1 MRGTVIDGTNN
12 IFSVECEDG
21 ILRSCSIKGKQ
32 LKLDEKYYNP
42 IAPGDVVM
50 VEEDSLDEAKG
61 QIISL
66 EERRSRFSR
75 WNEKGRKPQL
85 IAANIDYI
93 ILVTTPDEPPFR
105 PRFIDRALVQAE
117 YENIEPIIVC
127 NKSDLVQSAS
137 GGAFASGEASA
148 NGEINSQ
155 GGSSSASGETNLQD
169 GSSSASE
176 KASANSKINSQDGD
190 LFLKR
195 VEIWKKLGYK
205 VLCVSAK
212 NGDGIAELSD
222 LLAGKFSA
230 FVGQSGVGKSSLIN
244 ALDQTQD
251 LRTGELSQ
259 KWQRGSHTTTKGTLC
274 HITLSDG
281 KRADIIDTPGIRR
294 LMLHDIMAQDLA
306 MYFRE
311 FEPLLGKCNFG
322 MSCTHTKEKGCAIL
336 AAVESGDISSERYD
350 SWQRISQELRTRHW
364 ME

>member
-1 MRGTVIDGTNN
+1 MRGTVTDGTNN
-12 IFSVECEDG
+12 IFTVECEDG
-21 ILRSCSIKGKQ
+21 VLRSCSIKGKQ
-32 LKLDEKYYNP
+32 LKLDNSYYNP
-42 IAPGDVVM
+42 IAPGDFVTI
-50 VEEDSLDEAKG
+50 EIDLLDAAKG

-66 EERRSRFSR
+66 EERHSRFSR

-127 NKSDLVQSAS
+127 NKIDLAQS
-137 GGAFASGEASA
+137 ASGEASA
-148 NGEINSQ
+148 SEEIHLQDEDFSAGGGTSASGEINSQ
-155 GGSSSASGETNLQD
+155 DDE
-169 GSSSASE
+169 
-176 KASANSKINSQDGD
+176 
-190 LFLKR
+190 LFLKS

-212 NGDGIAELSD
+212 TGDGIAELSD
-222 LLAGKFSA
+222 LLCGKFSA

-244 ALDQTQD
+244 ALDKTQD

-336 AAVESGDISSERYD
+336 AAVESGEISSERYD